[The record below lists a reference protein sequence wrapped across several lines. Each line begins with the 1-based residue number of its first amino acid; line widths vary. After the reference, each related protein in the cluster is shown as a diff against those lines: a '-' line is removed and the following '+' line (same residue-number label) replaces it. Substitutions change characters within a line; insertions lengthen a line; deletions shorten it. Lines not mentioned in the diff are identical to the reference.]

1 MNVDDELE
9 RERERHENRR
19 CVDDYDSIQID
30 REIESLSHNADEES
44 DNESNDENET
54 RQNKNG

>member
-44 DNESNDENET
+44 ENESNDENET
-54 RQNKNG
+54 